1 MSTVYPNLIWKQTVW
16 KIYFKRAKY
25 FEDREQKFKRGRK
38 KAPSFLANSR
48 KLAQQNTK
56 TEIKILLNP

>member
-1 MSTVYPNLIWKQTVW
+1 MSTVYLNLIWKQTVW

-38 KAPSFLANSR
+38 RPLFLANSR